1 MVWRLYIQYRYL
13 ILNVCLGIGSDNAEI
28 KVNVCVCVCDAQ
40 VGVECTLTGR
50 DAYEL
55 LSDQLEG

>member
-1 MVWRLYIQYRYL
+1 MVRRLYIQYRYL
-13 ILNVCLGIGSDNAEI
+13 ILYVCLGIGSDNTEI
-28 KVNVCVCVCDAQ
+28 KVNVCLCDAQ

-50 DAYEL
+50 DAYGS